1 VFEKTPLECV
11 RACNLNP
18 SCVAFST
25 TVTTAMVP
33 GVAVTYY
40 KASLEQLPS
49 DWASMAP
56 VKDMIVSNINF
67 PSGQVQ
73 GASGMTTNFAAE
85 FRGVVE
91 IARGGQW
98 TFFCSS
104 DDGSKLYVHA
114 RVLAP
119 RAQM

>member
-1 VFEKTPLECV
+1 MFEKTPLQCV
-11 RACNLNP
+11 RACNGDP
-18 SCVAFST
+18 RCVAFST
-25 TVTTAMVP
+25 TVTTAVVP

-56 VKDMIVSNINF
+56 VKDMIVPNINF

-73 GASGMTTNFAAE
+73 GSSGMTNFAAS
-85 FRGVVE
+85 FKGVVE
-91 IARGGQW
+91 VPQGGQW

-104 DDGSKLYVHA
+104 DDGSKLYVH
-114 RVLAP
+114 VCILAP
-119 RAQM
+119 RS